1 MDLLFTR
8 YADPFSFMDGCIAT
22 ARFSDFIDMVSQQQ
36 MEDNRWE
43 FFLHKVWDKSYDEF
57 RSEMQVSQDLQRMSD
72 DAMEATVERSMQILG
87 NFVPNTDG
95 GGP

>member
-1 MDLLFTR
+1 
-8 YADPFSFMDGCIAT
+8 MDGCIAT

-87 NFVPNTDG
+87 NFVPNADG

>member
-1 MDLLFTR
+1 
-8 YADPFSFMDGCIAT
+8 MDGCIAT

-43 FFLHKVWDKSYDEF
+43 FFLHKVWDKSYEEC

-87 NFVPNTDG
+87 NFVPNTAG